1 MDKWLIILLLL
12 EIILFAF
19 VILSISV
26 LRARGFLLSSF
37 IVTAIIGCILFFLA
51 LRLQVAG
58 WAKIFLLLAAA
69 APAAMPISAI
79 LHNLVSAGITKLRG
93 GKESEE
99 PVFFLLA
106 LFGCPAAFAV
116 GVIGT
121 IAVLIKSLFAG

>member
-1 MDKWLIILLLL
+1 MNKWLIILLLL
-12 EIILFAF
+12 EIILFVFAIIF
-19 VILSISV
+19 LDKDRRPLIL
-26 LRARGFLLSSF
+26 LAPLFL
-37 IVTAIIGCILFFLA
+37 TAIVGCVLFFLT

-69 APAAMPISAI
+69 APGAMFISGI
-79 LHNLVSAGITKLRG
+79 LHNLISGGISKLRG

-116 GVIGT
+116 GVIGV
-121 IAVLIKSLFAG
+121 IVILIKSLFAK

>member
-1 MDKWLIILLLL
+1 MNTWLIIMLLL

-19 VILSISV
+19 IIFSISV
-26 LRARGFLLSSF
+26 LRARAILSSLIGAA
-37 IVTAIIGCILFFLA
+37 IVGCILFFLA
-51 LRLQVAG
+51 LRLQVTG
-58 WAKIFLLLAAA
+58 WAKIFLLLTAA
-69 APAAMPISAI
+69 APAAMPISGI
-79 LHNLVSAGITKLRG
+79 LHNLISAGISKLRG

-121 IAVLIKSLFAG
+121 IVILIKSVSAK